1 MKTFKSILFVML
13 ILTAGAAAIFA
24 IIKGNAILA
33 WVISMCIVWLAFD
46 ILYDKLKIM
55 SMSDPLLIGMLIG
68 QTIKELRE
76 EHKYTEADLVKF
88 GKYLLSEQ
96 REQSIENK
104 ENLREVT
111 DADIA
116 NAFEKRH
123 SGNYN

>member
-1 MKTFKSILFVML
+1 MKTLNKILFVML

-24 IIKGNAILA
+24 IIEGNAILA
-33 WVISMCIVWLAFD
+33 WVITMCIVGYAVWLAFN

-55 SMSDPLLIGMLIG
+55 SMSDPLLIGMLIC

-116 NAFEKRH
+116 NAFEK
-123 SGNYN
+123 

>member
-1 MKTFKSILFVML
+1 MKTFNRILFVVL
-13 ILTAGAAAIFA
+13 FLTAGAAAIFA
-24 IIKGNAILA
+24 IIEGNAILA
-33 WVISMCIVWLAFD
+33 WLITMCIVGYSVWLAFD

-116 NAFEKRH
+116 NAFEK
-123 SGNYN
+123 

>member
-1 MKTFKSILFVML
+1 MKTFNRILFVVL
-13 ILTAGAAAIFA
+13 FLTAGAAAIFA
-24 IIKGNAILA
+24 IIEDNAILT
-33 WVISMCIVWLAFD
+33 WVITMCIVGYSVWLAFD

-55 SMSDPLLIGMLIG
+55 SMSDPLLTGMLIG

-88 GKYLLSEQ
+88 GKYLLSEK

-116 NAFEKRH
+116 NAFEK
-123 SGNYN
+123 

>member
-1 MKTFKSILFVML
+1 MKTFNRILFVVL
-13 ILTAGAAAIFA
+13 FLTAGAAAIFA
-24 IIKGNAILA
+24 IIEGNAILA
-33 WVISMCIVWLAFD
+33 WVITMCIVGYAVWLAFD
-46 ILYDKLKIM
+46 ILYCQLKR
-55 SMSDPLLIGMLIG
+55 LLF
-68 QTIKELRE
+68 ELPIFLRILNE

-116 NAFEKRH
+116 NAFEK
-123 SGNYN
+123 